1 MLCLVRH
8 YLVPL
13 IWPPPHP
20 PLLAELAHPAP
31 EPQSPGAVC
40 DSPPVTPT
48 YCPPRAPGCTLPL
61 PTASASALGLAL
73 ALRPMALPFSFL
85 EGLPWELLAQ
95 LVICPLGVPPMQTS
109 GPPGQGLSWSPVPS
123 SSAIPGYDKT
133 TVVDRRAWDEKNSI
147 IIPPPPPLCADQLW
161 CSREPSLSCSG
172 SFAGQ
177 VTKPGSRGPP
187 AGPVLALEESED
199 SESKSGCSGQT
210 PSRYFFFLLFLADVM

>member
-1 MLCLVRH
+1 MATHNGARGLAQSWGPATTRPQAEKPSLSRCSDEDVGRTLTLLCLVRH
-8 YLVPL
+8 YLLPL

-61 PTASASALGLAL
+61 PTALASALGLAL

-109 GPPGQGLSWSPVPS
+109 GPPAQGLSWSPVPS

-133 TVVDRRAWDEKNSI
+133 TVVDRRA
-147 IIPPPPPLCADQLW
+147 
-161 CSREPSLSCSG
+161 
-172 SFAGQ
+172 
-177 VTKPGSRGPP
+177 
-187 AGPVLALEESED
+187 
-199 SESKSGCSGQT
+199 
-210 PSRYFFFLLFLADVM
+210 